1 MKIASITCTVIGLL
15 GALMAVLTALEVS
28 PGFVDF
34 GIGFGELGIDAIT
47 AILTTAFWGGLSVL
61 MLLAA
66 IALGVIAEK
75 E

>member
-34 GIGFGELGIDAIT
+34 GIGFGELGIDAVT
-47 AILTTAFWGGLSVL
+47 ATLTTAFWGGLSVL

-66 IALGVIAEK
+66 IALGIIAEK

>member
-1 MKIASITCTVIGLL
+1 MKITSFTCTVIGLL
-15 GALMAVLTALEVS
+15 GALMAGLTALEVS

-34 GIGFGELGIDAIT
+34 GIGFGDIGMDSIKFA
-47 AILTTAFWGGLSVL
+47 LTTAFWGGLSVL

-66 IALGVIAEK
+66 IAFGVITEK